1 MKSTT
6 RVQLSVMMFLNFFI
20 WGSWYVTMG
29 TYLDKVL
36 GASGVQVGAAY
47 SAMAIATIISPF
59 FVGMIADRY
68 FSAQKVLGVLHLGGA
83 ALLYVLTT
91 VPNPGSFYWVLLLY
105 SLLYAPTL
113 ALANSVAFR
122 QMKDASKEFASV
134 RVFGTL
140 GWIATGWM
148 IDKVLRIDTAQLA
161 MTFQMAAVAS
171 VVLGGLSFF
180 LPNTPPKA
188 KGTKAT
194 FGQILGADA
203 FVLFRDRSFV
213 VFFIASVLICI
224 PLSFY
229 YSFTNLFLTEAGM
242 KNATSNM
249 TFGQFSEA
257 LFILLIPFCFRRL
270 GVKWMIAIG
279 MIGWVIRFLFFGYG
293 NADAGLWMLFAGIIL
308 HGVCF
313 DFFFV
318 TGQIYTDSKAGM
330 NIQSQAQGMITMA
343 TYGIGM
349 WIGTLLSGY
358 VKQNYTVN
366 DVVNWKAVW
375 MVPAGIAAAVLL
387 LFIALFNDNRKPKI
401 AEPEAEIGLAQTRLT

>member
-1 MKSTT
+1 MKVTT
-6 RVQLSVMMFLNFFI
+6 RVQLSAMMFLNFFI
-20 WGSWYVTMG
+20 WGAWYVTMG

-36 GASGVQVGAAY
+36 HATGVQIGAAY

-59 FVGMIADRY
+59 FVGMIADR
-68 FSAQKVLGVLHLGGA
+68 FFAAQKVLGVLHLAG
-83 ALLYVLTT
+83 ALLLYYITT
-91 VPNPGSFYWVLLLY
+91 VSSPNSFYWILLLY

-122 QMKDASKEFASV
+122 QMRDTSKEFASI
-134 RVFGTL
+134 RVLGTI

-148 IDKVLRIDTAQLA
+148 IDKVFKIGTDELA
-161 MTFQMAAVAS
+161 FTFKMAAVAS
-171 VVLGGLSFF
+171 LVLAALSFF
-180 LPNTPPKA
+180 LPDTPPKA

-194 FGQILGADA
+194 FKQILGADA
-203 FVLFRDRSFV
+203 FVLFKDSSFT
-213 VFFIASVLICI
+213 VFFLASVLICI

-229 YSFTNLFLTEAGM
+229 YSFTNLFLTEVGM

-257 LFILLIPFCFRRL
+257 FFILLIPFFFRKL

-279 MIGWVIRFLFFGYG
+279 MIAWAVRFLLFGYG
-293 NADAGLWMLFAGIIL
+293 DGEAGLWMLFAGIIL

-318 TGQIYTDSKAGM
+318 TGQIYTDNKAGLS
-330 NIQSQAQGMITMA
+330 IQSQAQGMITMA

-358 VKQNYTVN
+358 IKEAYTVDN
-366 DVVNWKAVW
+366 VVNWKGVW
-375 MVPAGIAAAVLL
+375 MVPAGIALVVLL
-387 LFIALFNDNRKPKI
+387 LFVVFFKDKRKPAI
-401 AEPEAEIGLAQTRLT
+401 TESEAEIGLAETRLT